1 MDPIS
6 WSAALLICIKN
17 LPEIIGLIKSLAAFI
32 QKQGDIAAFN
42 ASLNAF
48 IKANEAANASTHTNP
63 PSGNTSALEDY
74 FATGG
79 KK

>member
-1 MDPIS
+1 MEPIS
-6 WSAALLICIKN
+6 WSAALLICIKS
-17 LPEIIGLIKSLAAFI
+17 LPEIISLIKSLASFI

-48 IKANEAANASTHTNP
+48 IKANQAANASTHANP

-74 FATGG
+74 FALGG